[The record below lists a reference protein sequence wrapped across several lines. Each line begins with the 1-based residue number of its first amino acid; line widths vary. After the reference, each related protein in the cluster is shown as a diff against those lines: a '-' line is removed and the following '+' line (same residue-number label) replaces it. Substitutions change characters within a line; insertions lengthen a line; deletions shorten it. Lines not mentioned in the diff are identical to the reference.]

1 MLTCVITVE
10 DDSKNNLLVIIDM
23 ETSTC
28 ENRIL
33 SALERTQLL
42 ASPPTAE
49 QPLLFLNIHAMAPLF
64 L

>member
-23 ETSTC
+23 ETSIC

-33 SALERTQLL
+33 SALERT
-42 ASPPTAE
+42 
-49 QPLLFLNIHAMAPLF
+49 
-64 L
+64 